1 MTAQLSSKVAL
12 VTGGARGVG
21 REVVR
26 RLARE
31 GADIAFIYGSS
42 KEAAVETEAELSA
55 LGIHAKGYQADLN
68 DPKSLPPIA
77 ASVAADFGGINI
89 LVNCAGV
96 FPNGIIGE
104 MSFEDYERAMRINL
118 DSVYYLTSE
127 VSQTMQADDR
137 IISISSTLA
146 DRAGGA
152 AISVYNATKS
162 GVSSLARSW
171 AHDLAPRGILVNC
184 IQPGHINTDMNPD
197 TTDYHHEMIK
207 RIPLARYAEPGEIA
221 GVVAFLAGPD
231 ASYITGTTIN
241 VDGGLNA

>member
-1 MTAQLSSKVAL
+1 MAGQLSSKVAL

-31 GADIAFIYGSS
+31 GADIAFVYGTSAARADETV
-42 KEAAVETEAELSA
+42 KELEA
-55 LGIHAKGYQADLN
+55 LGVRAKGYHANLEN
-68 DPKSLPPIA
+68 PAELPDVA
-77 ASVAADFGGINI
+77 AAVLADFGKIDI

-96 FPNGIIGE
+96 FPNGMVGE
-104 MSFEDYERAMRINL
+104 MTFADYERGMRINL
-118 DSVYYLTSE
+118 DSVYYLTSA
-127 VSQTMQADDR
+127 VAASMQKGGR
-137 IISISSTLA
+137 IINISSTLA

-152 AISVYNATKS
+152 AISVYNATKA
-162 GVSSLARSW
+162 GVSSFARSW
-171 AHDLAPRGILVNC
+171 AHDLAPRGILVNS

-207 RIPLARYAEPGEIA
+207 RIPLARYAEPSEIA

-231 ASYITGTTIN
+231 ASYITGTTID

>member
-1 MTAQLSSKVAL
+1 MTKTLNSKVAL

-31 GADIAFIYGSS
+31 GADIAFVYGASR
-42 KEAAVETEAELSA
+42 AAASETESELQA
-55 LGIHAKGYQADLN
+55 LGVRAKGYQANLENPEDL
-68 DPKSLPPIA
+68 PALA
-77 ASVAADFGGINI
+77 AAVMADFGRIDI

-96 FPNGIIGE
+96 FPNGMIGDMPFAE
-104 MSFEDYERAMRINL
+104 YERAMRINL

-127 VSQTMQADDR
+127 VVKSMPAGAR
-137 IISISSTLA
+137 IVNISSTLA
-146 DRAGGA
+146 DRASGA

-162 GVSSLARSW
+162 AVSSLARSW

-197 TTDYHHEMIK
+197 TTEYHDEMIK
-207 RIPLARYAEPGEIA
+207 HIPLARYSEPAEIA

-231 ASYITGTTIN
+231 ATYLTGTTIE
-241 VDGGLNA
+241 VDSGLNA

>member
-1 MTAQLSSKVAL
+1 MSVHLKSKVAL

-21 REVVR
+21 REVAR

-31 GADIAFIYGSS
+31 GADIAFIYGAS
-42 KEAAVETEAELSA
+42 KSAAADVESELSA
-55 LGIHAKGYQADLN
+55 LGIRAKGYHADL
-68 DPKSLPPIA
+68 DAPQSLPA
-77 ASVAADFGGINI
+77 VAAAVITDFGRVDI
-89 LVNCAGV
+89 LINCAGV
-96 FPNGIIGE
+96 FPNGMIGE
-104 MSFEDYERAMRINL
+104 MAFEDYERGMRINL

-127 VSQTMQADDR
+127 VTKSMPSGGR
-137 IISISSTLA
+137 VINISSTLA

-152 AISVYNATKS
+152 AISVYNATKA

-207 RIPLARYAEPGEIA
+207 RIPMGRYAEPAEIA

-231 ASYITGTTIN
+231 ASYITGTTID
-241 VDGGLNA
+241 VDSGLNA

>member
-1 MTAQLSSKVAL
+1 MTKTLTSKVAL

-31 GADIAFIYGSS
+31 GADIAFVYGASA
-42 KEAAVETEAELSA
+42 EAARQTETELAA
-55 LGIHAKGYQADLN
+55 LGVKAKGYHADL
-68 DPKSLPPIA
+68 DKPDTLPA
-77 ASVAADFGGINI
+77 VAEAVMADFGRIDI

-96 FPNGIIGE
+96 FPYGVIGD
-104 MSFEDYERAMRINL
+104 MAFADYERATRINL
-118 DSVYYLTSE
+118 DSVYYMTSA
-127 VSQTMQADDR
+127 VVKGMQPGSR
-137 IISISSTLA
+137 VINISSTLA
-146 DRAGGA
+146 DRASDAG
-152 AISVYNATKS
+152 ISVYNATKS
-162 GVSSLARSW
+162 AVSSLARSW

-197 TTDYHHEMIK
+197 TTDYHHAMIK
-207 RIPLARYAEPGEIA
+207 RIPLARYAEPNEIA

-231 ASYITGTTIN
+231 ASYINGTTID

>member
-1 MTAQLSSKVAL
+1 MAGQLSSKVAL

-31 GADIAFIYGSS
+31 GADIAFIYGASAALADEAV
-42 KEAAVETEAELSA
+42 KELEALGVRARGYHADLENPASLPDVAAAVF
-55 LGIHAKGYQADLN
+55 
-68 DPKSLPPIA
+68 
-77 ASVAADFGGINI
+77 ADFGRIDI

-96 FPNGIIGE
+96 FPNGVVGE
-104 MSFEDYERAMRINL
+104 MTFADYERGMRINL
-118 DSVYYLTSE
+118 DSVYYLTSA
-127 VSQTMQADDR
+127 VAASMQAGGR
-137 IISISSTLA
+137 IINISSTLA

-152 AISVYNATKS
+152 AISVYNATKA
-162 GVSSLARSW
+162 GVSSFARSW
-171 AHDLAPRGILVNC
+171 AHDLAPRGILVNA

-207 RIPLARYAEPGEIA
+207 RIPLARYAEPVEIA

-231 ASYITGTTIN
+231 ASYITGTTID

>member
-1 MTAQLSSKVAL
+1 MTQTLKSKIAL

-31 GADIAFIYGSS
+31 GADIAFVYGASAD
-42 KEAAVETEAELSA
+42 AAAATEQELQA
-55 LGIHAKGYQADLN
+55 LGVRAKGYHADLEKPETLA
-68 DPKSLPPIA
+68 DVA
-77 ASVAADFGGINI
+77 AAVVADFGRIDI
-89 LVNCAGV
+89 LINCAGV
-96 FPNGIIGE
+96 FPNGVIGE
-104 MSFEDYERAMRINL
+104 ASLADYQRGMRINL
-118 DSVYYLTSE
+118 DSVYCLTSA
-127 VSQTMQADDR
+127 VVPSMPKGGR
-137 IISISSTLA
+137 IVNISSTLA

-152 AISVYNATKS
+152 GISVYNATKAA
-162 GVSSLARSW
+162 VSSLARSW

-197 TTDYHHEMIK
+197 TTAYHDLMIT
-207 RIPLARYAEPGEIA
+207 RIPLARYAEPTEIA

-231 ASYITGTTIN
+231 ASYITGTTID

>member
-1 MTAQLSSKVAL
+1 MTAQLKSKVAL

-21 REVVR
+21 LNVVR

-42 KEAAVETEAELSA
+42 KAAAGELESELGA
-55 LGIHAKGYQADLN
+55 LGIRAKGYHADLD
-68 DPKSLPPIA
+68 DPKSLPAVA
-77 ASVAADFGGINI
+77 AAVVADFGRIDI

-96 FPNGIIGE
+96 FPNGMIGE
-104 MSFEDYERAMRINL
+104 MSFEDYERSMRINL
-118 DSVYYLTSE
+118 DAVYYLTSE
-127 VSQTMQADDR
+127 VAKSMSAGGR
-137 IISISSTLA
+137 IINISSTLA

-152 AISVYNATKS
+152 AISVYNATKA

-197 TTDYHHEMIK
+197 TTDYHHEMIQ
-207 RIPLARYAEPGEIA
+207 RIPLARYAEPTEIA

-231 ASYITGTTIN
+231 ASYITGTTID